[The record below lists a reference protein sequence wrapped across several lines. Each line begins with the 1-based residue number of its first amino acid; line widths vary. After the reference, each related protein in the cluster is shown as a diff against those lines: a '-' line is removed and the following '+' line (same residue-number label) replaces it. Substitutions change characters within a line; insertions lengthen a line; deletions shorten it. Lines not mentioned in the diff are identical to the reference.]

1 MNNNLKELIEKWLFP
16 LILMTFIFSLVKNEP
31 LVIKAAVTV
40 MVIAFYSALEQ
51 WKIESRQ

>member
-1 MNNNLKELIEKWLFP
+1 MNNLKELIEKWLFP

-40 MVIAFYSALEQ
+40 IVIAFYSALEQ
-51 WKIESRQ
+51 WKIKSRQ